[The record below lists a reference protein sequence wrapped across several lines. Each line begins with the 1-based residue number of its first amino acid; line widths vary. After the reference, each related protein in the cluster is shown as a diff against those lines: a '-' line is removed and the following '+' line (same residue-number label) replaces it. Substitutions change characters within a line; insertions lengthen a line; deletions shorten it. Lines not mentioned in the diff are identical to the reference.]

1 MPGLGPTQST
11 CAGGCRAGTLVC
23 GTGSKSLGIRGIRA
37 FQLHFLVKGLSLQPQ
52 PSDPRL
58 PRRAHLAW
66 PALTTSSQVLRPW
79 QGPSEALD
87 EEVESSVLPLPPASA
102 RGSPGRCLSQD
113 LGRWPHLCP
122 PHPPALGTPQAV
134 LGVDTMK
141 HLLHKT
147 LTFWGSGCAYFIF
160 L

>member
-1 MPGLGPTQST
+1 MLEDAEQGLLSVGRDPRVWGLG
-11 CAGGCRAGTLVC
+11 V
-23 GTGSKSLGIRGIRA
+23 LGL
-37 FQLHFLVKGLSLQPQ
+37 FSSSFVMKGLSLQPQ

-58 PRRAHLAW
+58 PRQAHLAW
-66 PALTTSSQVLRPW
+66 PALTTSSQALRSW

-87 EEVESSVLPLPPASA
+87 EEVESSVLPLPPTSA

-113 LGRWPHLCP
+113 LGQWPHLCP